1 MLGPDLSFSHI
12 LIVAAVALI
21 VVGPKDL
28 PGLLRK
34 VGHVVAR
41 MRGMANEFRASFDEM
56 ARQSELD
63 ELRKEVAAMRTGQY
77 SPSALIG
84 GEDLTQ
90 TFSDID
96 AGLRDGD
103 VSFSPAMAQYE
114 PPAATPEVEVKPK
127 RAPRKAKASPA
138 KASPAKPK
146 ATSAAPKAAAKSASA
161 PRKAKTAA
169 IVEPAAKPVRKR
181 APRKPPE
188 IIS

>member
-34 VGHVVAR
+34 VGQFVAR

-63 ELRKEVAAMRTGQY
+63 ELRKEVAAMRSGQY
-77 SPSALIG
+77 GASSLMGTEATDVLN
-84 GEDLTQ
+84 
-90 TFSDID
+90 DID
-96 AGLRDGD
+96 ASLRGGD
-103 VSFSPAMAQYE
+103 VSFSPATAAYE
-114 PPAATPEVEVKPK
+114 PPAEEVSPEPAPKPKRVRKAKPAAGAETEPTIAKPGRK
-127 RAPRKAKASPA
+127 RAPRRTPA
-138 KASPAKPK
+138 AAAPPAKP
-146 ATSAAPKAAAKSASA
+146 A
-161 PRKAKTAA
+161 
-169 IVEPAAKPVRKR
+169 RKR

-188 IIS
+188 IVS